1 MPARTRNVSRRRR
14 RGSLLSGPSTA
25 ILVVAAA
32 GGEAAELP
40 IAEPENVLACSTT
53 GYLRVPGTDLCLRV
67 GGDVY
72 SDRSVGVGREVS
84 FTTGYEQD
92 GSPTAE
98 YRTLGIRDI
107 FNSMSAY
114 GTIRLRTLTDTD
126 QGTLFTALSLRGTSS
141 DGFELKE
148 AYLQWAGLTA
158 GFRYS
163 FFDFGTGYNET
174 AGLSSDRDTILYAYT
189 FNVTPNLSVTASA
202 EDAVF
207 RRFEDGVWA
216 QYAGQK
222 IPDLVAAI
230 DYEPERGWLHGAIA
244 MHYLD
249 DLRGGSEEVGWAAIL
264 GGMRRFRYGEDSSGR
279 FLITGAVAKGALDYL
294 GIPLNAPDYIR
305 EDSGELRLSTGVS
318 GLVSYEH
325 YWSPKV
331 RSAVTISAYRTKTD
345 TEALQWNS
353 EGFWVTLG
361 SEYIPVPG
369 LTLGLD
375 VTYYEDEVRGE
386 EDDEGEPANAK
397 SVVTYGFVRRAF

>member
-1 MPARTRNVSRRRR
+1 MAPRFGRISQRNQWIV
-14 RGSLLSGPSTA
+14 LLQSSVF
-25 ILVVAAA
+25 VVAATGA
-32 GGEAAELP
+32 RAAELP
-40 IAEPENVLACSTT
+40 VAEPENVLACSTN
-53 GYLRVPGTDLCLRV
+53 GYVRVPGTDLCLRV

-84 FTTGYEQD
+84 FTTGYDES

-98 YRTLGIRDI
+98 YGTIGIRDI

-141 DGFELKE
+141 DTFELKE
-148 AYLQWAGLTA
+148 AYVQWAGLTA

-189 FNVTPNLSVTASA
+189 FNVAPNLSVTASV

-222 IPDLVAAI
+222 VPDLVAAI
-230 DYEPERGWLHGAIA
+230 DYEPERAWLHAAAAVHFIE
-244 MHYLD
+244 
-249 DLRGGSEEVGWAAIL
+249 DLRGGSEEVGWAAIV
-264 GGMRRFRYGEDSSGR
+264 GGMRRFRYSETSTGR
-279 FLITGAVAKGALDYL
+279 FLITGAVAEGALDYL

-305 EDSGELRLSTGVS
+305 EDNGDLRLSTGIS

-325 YWSPKV
+325 YWSPRI
-331 RSAVTISAYRTKTD
+331 RSAVTVSAYRTKTD
-345 TEALQWNS
+345 TDALQWNS
-353 EGFWVTLG
+353 EGFWVTVG

-375 VTYYEDEVRGE
+375 VTYYEDVVWSEGN
-386 EDDEGEPANAK
+386 DEAEPADAK